1 MALAAIIKEEVFTG
15 LSDDLKKEYKKQ
27 SDGTFLLDV
36 TAVEG
41 FALEDVK
48 GLKSALSSE
57 RTTREAAENKL
68 KSFEGLDVDKAR
80 DALSK
85 VEEMANWKPEDKV
98 KEQIA
103 VLKQQIEDKHRGELT
118 KKEDEVSMLTK
129 QLQKK
134 MIDSDAIKAIAEHGG
149 SPKSASVLLYPIRE
163 LTRMRKTDSGD
174 FIVEVIGND
183 GNPRISPA
191 SGSTSPMSISELV
204 VEMKS
209 NDAYAPLFDGTGAS
223 GSGAVQS
230 STTKTGKITNEELGK
245 LPPAERLKKAHELGI
260 TK

>member
-1 MALAAIIKEEVFTG
+1 MTLAAIIKEEVLTS

-27 SDGTFLLDV
+27 SNGTFLLDV
-36 TAVEG
+36 TAVDG
-41 FALEDVK
+41 FALEDVR

-57 RTTREAAENKL
+57 RTTRESAENKL

-80 DALSK
+80 DAIKK
-85 VEEMANWKPEDKV
+85 VQEMENWTPEQKV

-103 VLKQQIEDKHRGELT
+103 TIKTQMEEKHRGELT
-118 KKEDEVSMLTK
+118 KKEEEVSMLTQ

-134 MIDSDAIKAIAEHGG
+134 MIDSEAIKAISENGG

-163 LTRMRKTDSGD
+163 LTRMRKTDKGD
-174 FIVEVIGND
+174 FVVEVIGTD

-204 VEMKS
+204 AEMK
-209 NDAYAPLFDGTGAS
+209 NNEAYAPLFDGTGAT
-223 GSGAVQS
+223 GTGATP
-230 STTKTGKITNEELGK
+230 STTTRTGKITNEELGK
-245 LPPAERLKKAHELGI
+245 LPPAERLKKANEMGI
-260 TK
+260 KK